1 MGGGLTVGSF
11 IERVLVLERSCSLAV
26 HANVDAEFE
35 HAASRVDITV
45 ESLTACWAISD
56 PMHSLLRFLL
66 GLLPIDPRLEL
77 SMLVRRSVDPL
88 WFEGAEGAPL

>member
-45 ESLTACWAISD
+45 VCLTACWAISD
-56 PMHSLLRFLL
+56 PMDSLLRLL
-66 GLLPIDPRLEL
+66 FGLLPIDPRLEL
-77 SMLVRRSVDPL
+77 SVLVRRFGDPL
-88 WFEGAEGAPL
+88 WFKGAEGAPL